1 MNQSRLYTVS
11 EAGLSVYI
19 TVKLYC
25 VLIDDNRIVYDDVYL
40 ATLAAFWQHVR
51 DTKQKSLPAYA
62 RHIAVIYKFATREDA
77 AEAVRQLDV
86 IIRMFYGTNQT

>member
-25 VLIDDNRIVYDDVYL
+25 VLIDDNRIIYGDVYL
-40 ATLAAFWQHVR
+40 SKLAEFWQHVR
-51 DTKQKSLPAYA
+51 DSRVKTLQSYA
-62 RHIAVIYKFATREDA
+62 TTVAATYKFRTKEDA
-77 AEAVRQLDV
+77 AEAVRRLDV
-86 IIRMFYGTNQT
+86 IIGMYYGPQQ